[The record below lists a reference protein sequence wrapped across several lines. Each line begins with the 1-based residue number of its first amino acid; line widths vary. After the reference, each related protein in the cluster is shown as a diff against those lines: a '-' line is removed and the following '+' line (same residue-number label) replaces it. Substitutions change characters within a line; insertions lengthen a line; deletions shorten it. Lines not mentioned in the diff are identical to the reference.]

1 MKING
6 GGAFDVQGI
15 AYFPGYVPPYPPP
28 PGQVQFDTVVRMG
41 GEPGKTFGAIFA
53 WQIAT
58 NGVTGYVITG
68 EGLPPL
74 DTDEPPVTY
83 LVE

>member
-1 MKING
+1 
-6 GGAFDVQGI
+6 
-15 AYFPGYVPPYPPP
+15 
-28 PGQVQFDTVVRMG
+28 MG